1 MFWLWMIFCLLFSSL
16 LEVLLGLHNLA
27 LPLLLAVVFYFACL
41 LPWQKGILLY
51 FLAAALLDSWF
62 ARTLPS
68 TGLSLIGILYFAG
81 FWKRFGDMNSLF
93 SLLVPGALTG
103 LISSVFL
110 LLNVLFSGG
119 RITFAGL
126 LFSSLYCLC
135 SIVLLPAVWWLLEMG
150 ARLLAL
156 RRQAVFSPALR
167 PEEYSARE
175 EAVDEEA

>member
-1 MFWLWMIFCLLFSSL
+1 MFWLWMIFCLLFSCL
-16 LEVLLGLHNLA
+16 LEVLLGLHSIA
-27 LPLLLAVVFYFACL
+27 LPVLLSVVFYFACL

-68 TGLSLIGILYFAG
+68 TGLSLIGILCFAG
-81 FWKRFGDMNSLF
+81 FWQRFGDMNSLF

-110 LLNVLFSGG
+110 LLNVLISGG
-119 RITFAGL
+119 SLTAVSL
-126 LFSSLYCLC
+126 LFCSLYCLA
-135 SIVLLPAVWWLLEMG
+135 SIVLLPAVWWLLEAG

-156 RRQAVFSPALR
+156 RRQEVFSPGLR
-167 PEEYSARE
+167 SEEYSARE
-175 EAVDEEA
+175 EAVDE

>member
-1 MFWLWMIFCLLFSSL
+1 MFWLWLIFCLLCSCL
-16 LEVLLGLHNLA
+16 LEVLLGLHSIA
-27 LPLLLAVVFYFACL
+27 LPVLLSVVFYFSCL
-41 LPWQKGILLY
+41 LPWRKGILLY

-81 FWKRFGDMNSLF
+81 FWQRFGDMNSLF

-110 LLNVLFSGG
+110 LLNVLFGGG
-119 RITFAGL
+119 RIGVTTLF
-126 LFSSLYCLC
+126 FSSLYCLAA
-135 SIVLLPAVWWLLEMG
+135 IVLLPAVWWLLEKG

-156 RRQAVFSPALR
+156 RRQEVFSTALR

-175 EAVDEEA
+175 EAVDD